1 MKNFTLK
8 IWTMNKIF
16 LFCLFLS
23 LCAFNINAVP
33 HSIVT
38 LKNGSVIN
46 GDIVMQR
53 FGKEMTIEA
62 ENAIFVINPKDI
74 ISKKTRKVK
83 YENLSREMKRWV
95 LENRA
100 LKGDAYG
107 RYAELED
114 IKTQK
119 YSFSGLIRKPN
130 EGTQTSSYIQ
140 VSPTTYNVKWNDV
153 QNIGKV
159 TSYGIKDELS
169 DNVTTFANKKYVGK
183 IVSQKIG
190 DNVTMETTKGL
201 VTIPNKEIK
210 EIRKSKPD
218 GSISFFNHIDFLNV
232 IVLKNGTEK
241 EGLIT
246 LHHYGSKDKD
256 NYVTLL
262 DKNGKSDNIQIS
274 TISEFRTK
282 FENNDMPIYSP
293 GKVYINEFKID
304 NASSQ
309 RAIDKIVFIDKQ
321 VFPFPEGISITFK
334 AEGDK
339 LSGNWSL
346 VALSELP
353 TAYGKSSWGYEF
365 AKKAENTIT
374 PSSTDNL
381 SLLRQIS
388 YGYLSPG
395 YYALVNDTDTNAY
408 VFKITK

>member
-1 MKNFTLK
+1 
-8 IWTMNKIF
+8 
-16 LFCLFLS
+16 
-23 LCAFNINAVP
+23 
-33 HSIVT
+33 
-38 LKNGSVIN
+38 
-46 GDIVMQR
+46 MQK

-62 ENAIFVINPKDI
+62 EDATLVINPKDI
-74 ISKKTRKVK
+74 VSKKTRKVK

-114 IKTQK
+114 IKTK
-119 YSFSGLIRKPN
+119 RYSYSGLIRKSDDGKQGGKP
-130 EGTQTSSYIQ
+130 GVTYLQ
-140 VSPTTYNVKWNDV
+140 VSPTTYNVKWDDV
-153 QNIGKV
+153 QNIGKN
-159 TSYGIKDELS
+159 TSDVIKDELI
-169 DNVTTFANKKYVGK
+169 DVVTTFSNKKYEGK

-190 DNVTMETTKGL
+190 DNITIQTKKGL
-201 VTIPNKEIK
+201 ISVHNKEIK
-210 EIRKSKPD
+210 EIRKTKPE
-218 GSISFFNHIDFLNV
+218 GSNNYFNLIDFKNV

-246 LHHYGSKDKD
+246 SHHYGAKPKE
-256 NYVTLL
+256 NYIILL
-262 DKNGKSDNIQIS
+262 DQNGKSENIQIS

-282 FENNDMPIYSP
+282 FDKKDRVIYTP
-293 GKVYINEFKID
+293 GKMYINEFKIE

-309 RAIDKIVFIDKQ
+309 RFADKIVFLEKQ

-346 VALSELP
+346 VALSELA
-353 TAYGKSSWGYEF
+353 TANGKSSWGYEVM
-365 AKKAENTIT
+365 KKSENTISPT
-374 PSSTDNL
+374 ATDNL
-381 SLLRQIS
+381 SLLNQIT

-395 YYALVNDTDTNAY
+395 YYALVNDSDTYAY